1 MRLVTF
7 LSHDHPRLG
16 ALRSDSSG
24 DTVIDLNRVD
34 LRLPADLVTFLEA
47 GPAARALA
55 EKAVAG
61 APAAATHPLAAVTL
75 KAPILRPGKIICIG
89 LNYSDH
95 AAEAGHQVPD
105 YPAVF
110 AKFANTVIGPGEPII
125 LPAEAPNEVDYEAEL
140 AIVIGKTCRNVSEN
154 EALDYVLGY
163 TCGNDVSAR
172 DCQMR
177 LDGQWARGKSF
188 DTFCPLGPWIETDLD
203 PSDLR
208 VRLILNG
215 QVMQDGRTSQM
226 LFPPA
231 RLVSYLSRQFTLLPG
246 TVIMTGT
253 PEGVGYF
260 RKPPVFLKDG
270 DEVTVEVEGIGSLT
284 NPVRRV

>member
-1 MRLVTF
+1 MQIVRFKDAHGHCVCGVRVGEKEVHHIQGDIYAGFTKLELVATPQA
-7 LSHDHPRLG
+7 LAAPVAPPNILAIGANYAAHAKEAGKKVPDHP
-16 ALRSDSSG
+16 
-24 DTVIDLNRVD
+24 
-34 LRLPADLVTFLEA
+34 LVFVKLT
-47 GPAARALA
+47 
-55 EKAVAG
+55 
-61 APAAATHPLAAVTL
+61 T
-75 KAPILRPGKIICIG
+75 
-89 LNYSDH
+89 
-95 AAEAGHQVPD
+95 
-105 YPAVF
+105 
-110 AKFANTVIGPGEPII
+110 TVIGPGEPII

-140 AIVIGKTCRNVSEN
+140 AIVIGKTCRNVDEG

-163 TCGNDVSAR
+163 TCGHDVSAR

-231 RLVSYLSRQFTLLPG
+231 KLVSYLSRQFTLLPG

-260 RKPPVFLKDG
+260 RKPAVFLKDG
-270 DEVTVEVEGIGSLT
+270 DQVTVEVEGIGSLT
-284 NPVRRV
+284 NPVRKV

>member
-1 MRLVTF
+1 MQIVGFEDIHKRCNYGVRVSQDEIHSIQGDLFGSFRQTSIVAPVERLLAPVAPPNIIAIGANYAG
-7 LSHDHPRLG
+7 HAKEAGKKVPDHP
-16 ALRSDSSG
+16 
-24 DTVIDLNRVD
+24 
-34 LRLPADLVTFLEA
+34 LVFVKLT
-47 GPAARALA
+47 
-55 EKAVAG
+55 
-61 APAAATHPLAAVTL
+61 T
-75 KAPILRPGKIICIG
+75 
-89 LNYSDH
+89 
-95 AAEAGHQVPD
+95 
-105 YPAVF
+105 
-110 AKFANTVIGPGEPII
+110 TVIGPGQPIV

-140 AIVIGKTCRNVSEN
+140 AIVIGRTCRNVPES
-154 EALDYVLGY
+154 EALKYVLGY
-163 TCGNDVSAR
+163 TCGHDVSAR

-231 RLVSYLSRQFTLLPG
+231 MLVSYLSRQFTLLPG
-246 TVIMTGT
+246 TVIMSGT
-253 PEGVGYF
+253 PEGVGNF
-260 RKPPVFLKDG
+260 RKPPVFLRDG

-284 NPVRRV
+284 NPVRAAGAER

>member
-1 MRLVTF
+1 MQLVRFMDLHDTVSCGVRISDSVIHHIRGDMF
-7 LSHDHPRLG
+7 GEIEKLNMAAPASKLLAPVAPPNIIAIGANYAAHAKEAGKKVPDHPLVFVK
-16 ALRSDSSG
+16 LTT
-24 DTVIDLNRVD
+24 TVV
-34 LRLPADLVTFLEA
+34 
-47 GPAARALA
+47 
-55 EKAVAG
+55 
-61 APAAATHPLAAVTL
+61 
-75 KAPILRPGKIICIG
+75 
-89 LNYSDH
+89 
-95 AAEAGHQVPD
+95 
-105 YPAVF
+105 
-110 AKFANTVIGPGEPII
+110 GPGEPII

-140 AIVIGKTCRNVSEN
+140 AIVIGKTCRNASEA

-163 TCGNDVSAR
+163 TCGHDVSAR

-177 LDGQWARGKSF
+177 YDGQWARGKSF

-231 RLVSYLSRQFTLLPG
+231 KLVSYLSRQFTLLPG

-260 RKPPVFLKDG
+260 RKPQAFLHDG
-270 DEVTVEVEGIGSLT
+270 DEVTVEVEGIGALT
-284 NPVRRV
+284 NPVRKA